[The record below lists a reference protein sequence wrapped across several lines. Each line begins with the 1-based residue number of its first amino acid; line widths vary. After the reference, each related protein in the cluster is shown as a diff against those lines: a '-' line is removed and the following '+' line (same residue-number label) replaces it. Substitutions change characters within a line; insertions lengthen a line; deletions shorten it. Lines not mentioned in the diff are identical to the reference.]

1 MKRNQAK
8 AMAIAVVALA
18 IPAFGAAALA
28 QTTTPQSG
36 QPSGTAARGIADPTS
51 SVGGKVTT
59 LGEATTAASF
69 AQQAASSGI
78 FEVESGRLAM
88 DKSSREPIRTY
99 ASQMVQHHTPANQQL
114 MTLARA
120 HGIEPQPILNG
131 QQQMM
136 MTEMQRL
143 SGAEFDRSFVANQV
157 AAHQETIRIYEQART
172 STDPGMQPFREFAA
186 QSIPMLQQHLQQ
198 AQALAGSGTP
208 TAQQ

>member
-1 MKRNQAK
+1 MKRAYAK
-8 AMAIAVVALA
+8 AAAVAVALA
-18 IPAFGAAALA
+18 IPAFGSAALA
-28 QTTTPQSG
+28 QSTTG
-36 QPSGTAARGIADPTS
+36 QPPGAPALGIADPTS
-51 SVGGKVTT
+51 SAAGKSTT
-59 LGEATTAASF
+59 LGEASTAAGF
-69 AQQAASSGI
+69 VQAAAASGI

-99 ASQMVQHHTPANQQL
+99 ASQMVQHHSPANQQL
-114 MTLARA
+114 LTLARA
-120 HGIEPQPILNG
+120 HGIEPKPILTG
-131 QQQMM
+131 QQQLM

-172 STDPGMQPFREFAA
+172 SSDPGMQPFREFAA